1 MSALPSR
8 EDVNTSTPAAALRG
22 ENAPP
27 AARSASVRSA
37 PLDGPITRRLLGLA
51 WPVLAVLTLQ
61 TFVGVAETYFVSY
74 LGTDAVAG
82 VTLVFPVFMLMV
94 MMSNGGIGGGVSSAI
109 ARAAGAG
116 RHRDAEALVLHAA
129 VIGVLFGALFTLGVW
144 AGGPALFRGM
154 GGRDAAL
161 GNATLYA
168 NVLFLSAVPGWVAN
182 LLAAALRGV
191 GNVRVPAIV
200 TAGGALL
207 TLALSPL
214 FIFGWGPVPSMGV
227 GGAAL
232 AVTCFNVGSLIAL
245 VLYMRSARSPIRL
258 APAKLEWRLFKD
270 ILRVGLLSA
279 VGTVLANLTVIV
291 TTGLVGAYSVDAIA
305 GYGLASRLDYL
316 LIPLLFALGTASV
329 TMVGTNVGAGQH
341 VRARR
346 IAWTGALLSVLATGA
361 IGMAAA
367 LYPGAWMHIF
377 SNDLNVVGAGSAYL
391 TRVAP
396 LYALFGAGMALYF
409 ASQGAGKMAWPF
421 AASLVR
427 FAVVMIAGGYWV
439 HEVSGS
445 LNGLYWAIAASYL
458 LFGGI
463 NLYGMASGRG
473 WGRRQARH
481 AAAEGASA

>member
-1 MSALPSR
+1 CAAGRAQRIGAVRAARRS
-8 EDVNTSTPAAALRG
+8 DHPAAAR
-22 ENAPP
+22 
-27 AARSASVRSA
+27 AR
-37 PLDGPITRRLLGLA
+37 L
-51 WPVLAVLTLQ
+51 
-61 TFVGVAETYFVSY
+61 
-74 LGTDAVAG
+74 
-82 VTLVFPVFMLMV
+82 
-94 MMSNGGIGGGVSSAI
+94 
-109 ARAAGAG
+109 AGAG
-116 RHRDAEALVLHAA
+116 GADTADVRRRRGNLLRELPRHGRRRRRHARFSGVHADGDDVERRHRRRRVVGDCPRGRRRPPSRRRGAGAARRRHRRAFRRALHARR
-129 VIGVLFGALFTLGVW
+129 L
-144 AGGPALFRGM
+144 
-154 GGRDAAL
+154 GGRAAAL

-316 LIPLLFALGTASV
+316 
-329 TMVGTNVGAGQH
+329 
-341 VRARR
+341 
-346 IAWTGALLSVLATGA
+346 
-361 IGMAAA
+361 
-367 LYPGAWMHIF
+367 
-377 SNDLNVVGAGSAYL
+377 
-391 TRVAP
+391 
-396 LYALFGAGMALYF
+396 
-409 ASQGAGKMAWPF
+409 
-421 AASLVR
+421 
-427 FAVVMIAGGYWV
+427 
-439 HEVSGS
+439 
-445 LNGLYWAIAASYL
+445 
-458 LFGGI
+458 
-463 NLYGMASGRG
+463 
-473 WGRRQARH
+473 
-481 AAAEGASA
+481 